1 MAFLERNANSGSVS
15 TGFNIGNSLK
25 LESDNSEYLKAEG
38 RPAGNQQTWTWS
50 CWLKRTE
57 VNNGVVAQYMFSAG
71 SDGKLGLYF
80 RDDSSS
86 TGGDTIFIYVD
97 EGNSLKWI
105 GELRVSFRD
114 TSAWYHIVF
123 AVDSTDGT
131 AADRTKIYVNG
142 VQQTITFNDTL
153 NQNSNTRIGDSGG
166 KLSIGAKMDGSY
178 EFNGYMAEVV
188 LVDGSQ
194 LTPTSFGEFDDD
206 SGIWKPKD
214 VSSLSLGNAGF
225 YMNFD
230 DSSNL
235 GKVQTGT
242 NQGNF
247 DLNNITSVDQATDTP
262 TNNFCIFAGEQQ
274 AVPNG
279 YTAPSVKE
287 GGTTMFGGNVSGAY
301 STMGIR
307 SGKWYFESTL
317 LHSGGVGTEN
327 HGFGVIAANRLYDMN
342 IAQEDIGADVG
353 GWACAGNA
361 NPRNNNAGASG
372 ANYLTSPAINKVLG
386 CAIDMDNGKI
396 WWHNEGTW
404 HSLNNTVGNPAT
416 GASPAWSNLL
426 TATDDFVLPAGGL
439 YQTGSAIRVMNFG
452 GYALPVFTA
461 VGTYSD
467 ANGYGSF
474 SYAPPSGYYAICT
487 KNLAEFG

>member
-1 MAFLERNANSGSVS
+1 MEVLQRTANRGSIS
-15 TGFNIGNSLK
+15 TDTGYNIDNSLK

-38 RPAGNQQTWTWS
+38 RPAGNQQIWTWS

-142 VQQTITFNDTL
+142 VQQTITFNATL

-242 NQGNF
+242 SQGNF
-247 DLNNITSVDQATDTP
+247 DLYNITAADQATDTP
-262 TNNFCIFAGEQQ
+262 TNNGCTLNVLASLEGSNDITEGALVSTGKAGGGGNFNGTYGTMGIDPFNSSVDWYWEIETSIGTSGSDTDIGIGWIKESRITSGSTAYNNVYADGISRYSSQT
-274 AVPNG
+274 ANAAGDIWGVLLETGTTPVFKLYRNDSLIHTSTHGSGGVSFDTLMFPYITVKGTNVDARLNFLNPASSFSIASGNADPNG
-279 YTAPSVKE
+279 Y
-287 GGTTMFGGNVSGAY
+287 GN
-301 STMGIR
+301 
-307 SGKWYFESTL
+307 FEFDTK
-317 LHSGGVGTEN
+317 N
-327 HGFGVIAANRLYDMN
+327 
-342 IAQEDIGADVG
+342 
-353 GWACAGNA
+353 
-361 NPRNNNAGASG
+361 
-372 ANYLTSPAINKVLG
+372 
-386 CAIDMDNGKI
+386 
-396 WWHNEGTW
+396 
-404 HSLNNTVGNPAT
+404 
-416 GASPAWSNLL
+416 
-426 TATDDFVLPAGGL
+426 
-439 YQTGSAIRVMNFG
+439 
-452 GYALPVFTA
+452 GYAL
-461 VGTYSD
+461 
-467 ANGYGSF
+467 
-474 SYAPPSGYYAICT
+474 CT
-487 KNLAEFG
+487 KNLAEYG

>member
-1 MAFLERNANSGSVS
+1 MEVLQRTANRGSIS
-15 TGFNIGNSLK
+15 TGYDIDNSLK

-38 RPAGNQQTWTWS
+38 RPAGNQQVWTWS

-114 TSAWYHIVF
+114 TSAWYHIVI

-142 VQQTITFNDTL
+142 VQQTITFNATL

-247 DLNNITSVDQATDTP
+247 DLNNIAAADQATDTP
-262 TNNFCIFAGEQQ
+262 TNNGCTLNVLASLEGSNDITEGALVSTGKAGGGGNFNGTYGTMGIDPFNSSVDWYWEIETSIGTSGSDTDIGIGWIKESRITSGSTAYNNVYADGISRYSSQT
-274 AVPNG
+274 ANAAGDIWGVLLETGATPVMKLYRNDSLIYTSTHGSGGVSFDTLMFPYITVKGTSVDARLNFLNPASSFSIASGNTDPNG
-279 YTAPSVKE
+279 Y
-287 GGTTMFGGNVSGAY
+287 GN
-301 STMGIR
+301 
-307 SGKWYFESTL
+307 FE
-317 LHSGGVGTEN
+317 
-327 HGFGVIAANRLYDMN
+327 FD
-342 IAQEDIGADVG
+342 
-353 GWACAGNA
+353 
-361 NPRNNNAGASG
+361 P
-372 ANYLTSPAINKVLG
+372 K
-386 CAIDMDNGKI
+386 
-396 WWHNEGTW
+396 
-404 HSLNNTVGNPAT
+404 
-416 GASPAWSNLL
+416 
-426 TATDDFVLPAGGL
+426 
-439 YQTGSAIRVMNFG
+439 G
-452 GYALPVFTA
+452 GYAL
-461 VGTYSD
+461 
-467 ANGYGSF
+467 
-474 SYAPPSGYYAICT
+474 CT
-487 KNLAEFG
+487 KNLAEYG

>member
-1 MAFLERNANSGSVS
+1 MEVLQRTANRGSIS
-15 TGFNIGNSLK
+15 TGYDIDNSLK

-38 RPAGNQQTWTWS
+38 RPAGNQQVWTWS

-114 TSAWYHIVF
+114 TSAWYHIVI

-142 VQQTITFNDTL
+142 VQQTITFNATL
-153 NQNSNTRIGDSGG
+153 NQNSNTRIGDGGG

-247 DLNNITSVDQATDTP
+247 DLNNITAADQATDTP
-262 TNNFCIFAGEQQ
+262 TNNGCTLNVLASLEGSNDITEGALVSTGKAGGGGNFNGTYGTMGIDPFNSSVDWYWEIETSIGTSGSDTDIGIGWIKESRITSGSTAYNNVYADGISRYSSQT
-274 AVPNG
+274 ANAAGDIWGVLLETGATPVMKLYRNDSLIYTSTHGSGGVSFDTLMFPYITVKGTSVDARLNFLNPASSFSIASGNTDPNG
-279 YTAPSVKE
+279 Y
-287 GGTTMFGGNVSGAY
+287 GN
-301 STMGIR
+301 
-307 SGKWYFESTL
+307 FE
-317 LHSGGVGTEN
+317 
-327 HGFGVIAANRLYDMN
+327 FD
-342 IAQEDIGADVG
+342 
-353 GWACAGNA
+353 
-361 NPRNNNAGASG
+361 P
-372 ANYLTSPAINKVLG
+372 K
-386 CAIDMDNGKI
+386 
-396 WWHNEGTW
+396 
-404 HSLNNTVGNPAT
+404 
-416 GASPAWSNLL
+416 
-426 TATDDFVLPAGGL
+426 
-439 YQTGSAIRVMNFG
+439 G
-452 GYALPVFTA
+452 GYAL
-461 VGTYSD
+461 
-467 ANGYGSF
+467 
-474 SYAPPSGYYAICT
+474 CT
-487 KNLAEFG
+487 KNLAEYG